1 MVASNSVLAPGM
13 PAQVQLEEALRV
25 LLATVDPSL
34 DASRMEYPI
43 MLERAWHLLSRAIAA
58 LGD

>member
-1 MVASNSVLAPGM
+1 MVASNPVLAPGM